1 MKRASLVIGLLAASL
16 SAAAAQAADV
26 VRVTPLG
33 SHDGEFCAFDR
44 ALIFEDPDGTR
55 VLYDAGRTV
64 RGPDDPRLGKID
76 VVLLSHAHNDHL
88 GEAIQPAANAGT
100 CAAPDISVNVA
111 PRSNTVNIVVAKKAK
126 FLVGG
131 EMGSFFA
138 KKIAAAGGEA
148 SQVQLIR
155 FGASRK
161 VGGVT
166 FATVP
171 AAHTNGLDPQFLEG
185 SYAKDLKDNG
195 LTAYL
200 GPPNGYIVTFSNG
213 LVVYL
218 SGDTGIIADMKSIVH
233 DYYKP
238 KLAVLN
244 IGDVFTAGPKEGAY
258 AMDALV
264 EPKEVIASHVNE
276 AATKD
281 GKVIAGTK
289 TDTFM
294 KATKTTVRIP
304 LSGKTMA
311 FDASGACVSGCE

>member
-1 MKRASLVIGLLAASL
+1 MKFASLAIGLLAANIL
-16 SAAAAQAADV
+16 AATALAADV

-44 ALIFEDPDGTR
+44 AMVFEDPDGTR
-55 VLYDAGRTV
+55 ILYDAGRTV

-76 VVLLSHAHNDHL
+76 VVLLSHAHADHL

-100 CAAPDISVNVA
+100 CAAPDISVNVS

-131 EMGSFFA
+131 EMGSFFS
-138 KKIAAAGGEA
+138 KKVAAAGGEA
-148 SQVQLIR
+148 AQVLVLR

-161 VGGVT
+161 VGGVS

-185 SYAKDLKDNG
+185 AHAHALKENG

-200 GPPNGYIVTFSNG
+200 GPPNGYVLTFSNG

-218 SGDTGIIADMKSIVH
+218 SGDTGMMADQKTIVH

-238 KLAVLN
+238 KLAVMN
-244 IGDVFTAGPKEGAY
+244 IGDVYTAGPREA
-258 AMDALV
+258 ASAVDTLI
-264 EPKEVIASHVNE
+264 EPREVIASHANE
-276 AATKD
+276 AATAN
-281 GKVIAGTK
+281 GKVIPGSK
-289 TDTFM
+289 TEIFM
-294 KATKTTVRIP
+294 KATKAPVHVS
-304 LSGKTMA
+304 LSGKTLA
-311 FDASGACVSGCE
+311 FDAGGSCVSGCN